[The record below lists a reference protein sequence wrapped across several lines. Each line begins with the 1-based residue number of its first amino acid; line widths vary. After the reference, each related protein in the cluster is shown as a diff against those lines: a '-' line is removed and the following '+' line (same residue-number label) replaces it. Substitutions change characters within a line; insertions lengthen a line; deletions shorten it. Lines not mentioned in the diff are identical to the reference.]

1 MNDNIYLCQ
10 NACERTA
17 AKQTGKILVGAVSA
31 SSSSVP
37 STGGVALT
45 AVVASSTTVPTNDA
59 PPAASTTT
67 AAEPAAVVE
76 PLPPS
81 SGEPT
86 PDVHR
91 IAVVVPAPGESTP
104 AAHTTAVVVPVPVVG
119 PTPAAQTAVDLTAP
133 ASGLVATVAAQT
145 AVESAAVENVYHR
158 LEVNKRLLSMLS
170 YTTHNNN
177 VICYCQ
183 GLSNM
188 TFALGSVQ
196 HAMHLKIIE
205 IIASEANKQ
214 KDFNGRLERELSF
227 SQYVNPLAILCVE
240 VYQLSIPQLL
250 SPEVQNLSTAGG
262 HVSDRDYKK
271 LIFGSRISKA
281 GLSGFVKGFVDAFV
295 SKYF

>member
-1 MNDNIYLCQ
+1 
-10 NACERTA
+10 
-17 AKQTGKILVGAVSA
+17 
-31 SSSSVP
+31 
-37 STGGVALT
+37 
-45 AVVASSTTVPTNDA
+45 
-59 PPAASTTT
+59 
-67 AAEPAAVVE
+67 
-76 PLPPS
+76 
-81 SGEPT
+81 
-86 PDVHR
+86 
-91 IAVVVPAPGESTP
+91 
-104 AAHTTAVVVPVPVVG
+104 VG
-119 PTPAAQTAVDLTAP
+119 PTPAAQTALDLTAP
-133 ASGLVATVAAQT
+133 SSGLVAAAQT
-145 AVESAAVENVYHR
+145 AVESAAVDNVCHR
-158 LEVNKRLLSMLS
+158 LEVNKLLLSMLS
-170 YTTHNNN
+170 NTTHNNN

-196 HAMHLKIIE
+196 HTMHLKIIE

>member
-10 NACERTA
+10 NASERTA

-76 PLPPS
+76 PPPS

-91 IAVVVPAPGESTP
+91 IESTP